1 MILDEMPE
9 NVDVDLLKNLY
20 SLTKMS
26 PLQSNQTMQTPQ
38 GLAGLPIIRRSEG
51 GEFSEEGDKEA
62 DRDWE
67 TSLSM
72 NIDF

>member
-20 SLTKMS
+20 SLTTMS

-38 GLAGLPIIRRSEG
+38 GLAGLPVVRRSQGSEG
-51 GEFSEEGDKEA
+51 EGEEKGEEKGEENSFDPQK
-62 DRDWE
+62 
-67 TSLSM
+67 T
-72 NIDF
+72 

>member
-1 MILDEMPE
+1 MIIDEMPE

-38 GLAGLPIIRRSEG
+38 GLPLLYYII
-51 GEFSEEGDKEA
+51 F
-62 DRDWE
+62 
-67 TSLSM
+67 
-72 NIDF
+72 F